1 MPVEYA
7 LITQFLAFNTLYSI
21 DSSATIRGWTPPWYS
36 SYRFILTFIVGS
48 AIVVSLIGRGHVQ
61 DRIGASTNTA
71 EHLKELSGSV
81 KEKKLSKK
89 SKKKT
94 EEDDE

>member
-7 LITQFLAFNTLYSI
+7 LIVQFLAFNTLYSI

-36 SYRFILTFIVGS
+36 SYRFLLTFIVGS
-48 AIVVSLIGRGHVQ
+48 AIVVSLIGRGQ
-61 DRIGASTNTA
+61 ISDRIGKSANTA
-71 EHLKELSGSV
+71 EHLRELSGNA
-81 KEKKLSKK
+81 KPKKAKKGKK
-89 SKKKT
+89 SV

>member
-7 LITQFLAFNTLYSI
+7 LITQFLAFNFLYSI

-36 SYRFILTFIVGS
+36 SYRFLLTFIVGAS
-48 AIVVSLIGRGHVQ
+48 IVVSLIGRGQ
-61 DRIGASTNTA
+61 IADRIGASSNTA
-71 EHLKELSGSV
+71 EHIRELRGDP
-81 KEKKLSKK
+81 KPKKGKK
-89 SKKKT
+89 SKKT